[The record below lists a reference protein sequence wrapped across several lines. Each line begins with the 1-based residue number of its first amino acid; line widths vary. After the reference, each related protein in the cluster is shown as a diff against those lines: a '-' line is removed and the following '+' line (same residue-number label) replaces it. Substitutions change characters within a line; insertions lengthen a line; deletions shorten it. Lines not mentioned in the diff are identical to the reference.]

1 MTNIIV
7 IATIYSLWALY
18 IVVSILNSV
27 VYFLMNQV
35 TFIKVKDETRDM
47 TNLVTRIIVW
57 TIQLFTALGL
67 LSLFC
72 YQGMRVLQQ
81 EREAQLSGTEQYC
94 MFNDCASGK
103 SKPKTLPDTCPP
115 STRVQDEIS
124 FPETGEDQL
133 TETNSSFIKSEL
145 SNESENTKFLN
156 FIIESVCIKK
166 KKVDEGGSKRTNGS
180 VNSYLEV

>member
-1 MTNIIV
+1 MTLEQHQKNI
-7 IATIYSLWALY
+7 L
-18 IVVSILNSV
+18 
-27 VYFLMNQV
+27 
-35 TFIKVKDETRDM
+35 E
-47 TNLVTRIIVW
+47 IIIRPGVW
-57 TIQLFTALGL
+57 TVQFITALGL

-103 SKPKTLPDTCPP
+103 SKPKTLPDACTP
-115 STRVQDEIS
+115 STRVQDEIT
-124 FPETGEDQL
+124 FEETGEDQL
-133 TETNSSFIKSEL
+133 TETNSSLIKSEL

-156 FIIESVCIKK
+156 FIIESVCMKK
-166 KKVDEGGSKRTNGS
+166 KKVDDAGSKRTNGS